1 MSAPQVVGLVTA
13 LALLLLLLELLRRR
27 RLREKYALV
36 WSVLALI
43 SLVGAAAPSLLYKL
57 TDLVGFELPVNLI
70 FFIAFLVLFALSVQ
84 FSLELGRQEERVRTL
99 AEELAILR
107 LEIEQ
112 SNAHEVSDD
121 EPPVDEV

>member
-1 MSAPQVVGLVTA
+1 MSAPQIVGLVTA
-13 LALLLLLLELLRRR
+13 IGLFLLLIELLRQR

-36 WSVLALI
+36 WFVLAVI
-43 SLVGAAAPSLLYKL
+43 ALVGAAAPTLVYRI
-57 TDLVGFELPVNLI
+57 TDLIGFQLPVNLI

-84 FSLELGRQEERVRTL
+84 FSLELGRMEERVRTL

-107 LEIEQ
+107 LEVEQ
-112 SNAHEVSDD
+112 QNGIKDD

>member
-43 SLVGAAAPSLLYKL
+43 SLVGAAVPSLLYKL

-112 SNAHEVSDD
+112 SNAHEVADD